1 MGRLVVVFEDPRVCV
16 ECGGRV
22 VYNGDG
28 ELVCERC
35 GMVYGVAYDTPLY
48 ERRGRRLRSEVA
60 HYFPEKLL
68 TVSCRWERLLA
79 ETCIRR
85 LQLPFDVTLTAL
97 NVLRKLRREG
107 KYITKQWVLAA
118 IYVACKA
125 YGLSVSIVELKK
137 QILGRTRTPK
147 LYAKILEAKKHVK
160 TRSTNFRKEA
170 MKHVEKTCC
179 KLSLKPET
187 WRIAYEIVK
196 KYRGNINPKSLAA
209 AAVYTA
215 SLLTME
221 HRVGEAEVAEAAG
234 VSEVTLRT
242 WFYKIVKQLTIEVYL

>member
-48 ERRGRRLRSEVA
+48 ERKGSRLGSEVA

-107 KYITKQWVLAA
+107 KYITKQWILAA
-118 IYVACKA
+118 IYAACKA
-125 YGLSVSIVELKK
+125 YGLSPSIVELKK
-137 QILGRTRTPK
+137 QILGKTRTPK
-147 LYAKILEAKKHVK
+147 LYAKIIEAMKHVK
-160 TRSTNFRKEA
+160 TRPINFRREA
-170 MKHVEKTCC
+170 MKHVERICAA
-179 KLSLKPET
+179 LSLKPET
-187 WRIAYEIVK
+187 FHVAYEIVK
-196 KYRGNINPKSLAA
+196 KYKGYINPKSLAA
-209 AAVYTA
+209 AAVYIA

-221 HRVGEAEVAEAAG
+221 CRIGEAKVAEAAG
-234 VSEVTLRT
+234 VCEVSLRT
-242 WFYKIVKQLTIEVYL
+242 WFYKIVKQLTIE